1 MTRRLPAQE
10 LRLTAICMLFSAFA
24 NLRCPESGTFLVLYK
39 NVLKLIQ
46 LPKNHF
52 MKTKLPFG
60 LKENSFV
67 AVVAIGLLS
76 VIFLINF
83 IAFFG

>member
-1 MTRRLPAQE
+1 MPGEGFASNGNRYVIFRFRRSTISGLWHIFGAVKMFNK
-10 LRLTAICMLFSAFA
+10 LSS
-24 NLRCPESGTFLVLYK
+24 NLK
-39 NVLKLIQ
+39 I
-46 LPKNHF
+46 HF

>member
-1 MTRRLPAQE
+1 
-10 LRLTAICMLFSAFA
+10 
-24 NLRCPESGTFLVLYK
+24 
-39 NVLKLIQ
+39 
-46 LPKNHF
+46 

>member
-1 MTRRLPAQE
+1 MSLAHFWCVIKKGF
-10 LRLTAICMLFSAFA
+10 LI
-24 NLRCPESGTFLVLYK
+24 NLITQKF
-39 NVLKLIQ
+39 N
-46 LPKNHF
+46 F